1 MTFIVRWLFVLWF
14 VSVSWRILVQTAKT
28 LFEILPQVGRLEW
41 IGLRP
46 ERMGELHSVQEATVI
61 TGRGIEGDH
70 KVTGRVGSKRQVT
83 LIQHEHLIAVA
94 GLLHKDRVGPEQVRR
109 NLVVSGIN
117 LLALKGKQFR
127 VGDVLLEFS
136 GPCEPCSRMEYNLG
150 AGGFNAMRGHGGITA
165 MVIEGGMIQVGDAVL
180 AESLTQ
186 TSEAANA
193 PEA

>member
-1 MTFIVRWLFVLWF
+1 ME
-14 VSVSWRILVQTAKT
+14 TAKS

-46 ERMGELHSVQEATVI
+46 ERMGELQSVQEATVV
-61 TGRGIEGDH
+61 TGRGLDGDH
-70 KVTGRVGSKRQVT
+70 KVKGRVGSKRQVT
-83 LIQHEHLIAVA
+83 LIQQEHLIAVA
-94 GLLHKDRVGPEQVRR
+94 GLLHKDRVGPEHTRR

-127 VGDVLLEFS
+127 VGNVLLEFS

-150 AGGFNAMRGHGGITA
+150 TGGFNAMRGHGGITA
-165 MVIEGGMIQVGDAVL
+165 KVIAGGIIRIGDEVAFTNSVP
-180 AESLTQ
+180 Q